1 MIFLELTI
9 KIYLGTFSILILSI
23 FVLCIRKRHRKF
35 SIYIVR
41 PILVF
46 SLNFIN
52 RNGIELQFNNII
64 NALSLTSRV

>member
-1 MIFLELTI
+1 MILLELTI
-9 KIYLGTFSILILSI
+9 KIYLGTFSILSI